1 MDLLQQVLTSV
12 RTSACPVVDPELLL
26 QSAKHHAEQR
36 SHASA
41 PPQRLPAMSAPP
53 QRLPTMS
60 APPQLPPAMSIS
72 PSTNE
77 MPDNDAPSHQ
87 NQSALPDNVTAPLQA
102 LEHAANEQPASDT
115 PASGPVSD
123 RLAGPARIV
132 AHEEDV
138 AENPLNGDSSEL
150 SSDEDSRKQAE
161 PDREAAPSNK
171 RKVQGGQRNTRA
183 VKKAKTT
190 RKPTGKGK

>member
-12 RTSACPVVDPELLL
+12 RTSACPIVDPELLL

-36 SHASA
+36 NHA
-41 PPQRLPAMSAPP
+41 
-53 QRLPTMS
+53 S
-60 APPQLPPAMSIS
+60 APPQLPPAMSFA

-77 MPDNDAPSHQ
+77 MLDNDAPPHQ
-87 NQSALPDNVTAPLQA
+87 NQSILPNNVTAPLQA

-115 PASGPVSD
+115 PASGVSEC
-123 RLAGPARIV
+123 LAGPAGIV
-132 AHEEDV
+132 AREEDV
-138 AENPLNGDSSEL
+138 AGNPPNADSSEL
-150 SSDEDSRKQAE
+150 SSEEDAGKQAE
-161 PDREAAPSNK
+161 PDGEAAPSNK
-171 RKVQGGQRNTRA
+171 RKVQGGQRNSRA